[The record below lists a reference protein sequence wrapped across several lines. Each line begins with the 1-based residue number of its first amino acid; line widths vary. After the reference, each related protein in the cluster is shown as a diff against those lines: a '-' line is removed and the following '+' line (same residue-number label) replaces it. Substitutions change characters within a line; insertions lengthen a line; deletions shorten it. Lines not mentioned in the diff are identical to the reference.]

1 MKKVLTRKIR
11 LRKKPYSIYK
21 SQKEYE
27 LCSSRSFP
35 IVIDSEGKLAAEI
48 ADGIIIKGDSQF
60 HFDGHP
66 SIAVAEIP
74 NAFTQNGIHHR
85 SDIILCAP
93 YGIVVSHSIQFA
105 VPR

>member
-35 IVIDSEGKLAAEI
+35 IVIDSDGKLAAEI
-48 ADGIIIKGDSQF
+48 ADGIIIKGDSQLQF
-60 HFDGHP
+60 NGHA
-66 SIAVAEIP
+66 SFAVAEIP
-74 NAFTQNGIHHR
+74 DTLTQNGIDHR
-85 SDIILCAP
+85 SDFILCAP
-93 YGIVVSHSIQFA
+93 NGIVVSHNIRYS
-105 VPR
+105 VLR